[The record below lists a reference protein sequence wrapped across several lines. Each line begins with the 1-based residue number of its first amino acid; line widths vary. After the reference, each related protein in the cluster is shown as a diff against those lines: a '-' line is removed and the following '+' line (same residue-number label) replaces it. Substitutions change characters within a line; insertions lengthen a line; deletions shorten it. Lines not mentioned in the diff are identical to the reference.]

1 MHLSRSLFSIA
12 ICAGLLLAGP
22 AHAEDP
28 AKLAEQAL
36 AAYTAKD
43 FARSADL
50 FLAAAKSDA
59 ENPALFYNGA
69 CSAALAGRADDAF
82 SRLQR
87 AVDLGWGTA
96 EQLSKDSDLASLHA
110 DPRWQQLIGSLERA
124 AVQRDKL
131 WNNPALATPW
141 NVPLT
146 EDQRVA
152 GLSRLWS
159 EAKYNFVNF
168 DLVPALDWDAAYLQ
182 ALPRVRAAASNQA
195 YYREL
200 QAFAALLRDGHT
212 GVYAEKDATDAWDAR
227 PGVDTLLLEG
237 RVIVRD
243 VFDPALKDT
252 GLQAGWEIVAVEG
265 QPVRAY
271 AAAAVEP
278 YMSGLTPQDRA
289 MRTFEYYLL
298 SGRGDTPVRV
308 TVRDLL
314 GTEHKLALPRM
325 PAEARYAAQPR
336 KASFEWKLLP
346 GKVALV
352 TLRSFGNDSAADE
365 YLKHFEEIAKADA
378 IVFDLRDNSGGNSGV
393 GYRILAT
400 LTDKPFLTSA
410 WRTRDYRPTYRA
422 WKRGEMSYRGEPGEI
437 APDAAH
443 RYDRPVVVLT
453 SARTYSA
460 AEDFVVAFD
469 AMKRGRLVGETTGG
483 STGQPLAVALPGG
496 AFVRICTKRDT
507 YPDGREFVG
516 VGIKPQ
522 LPAQPTVAAFR
533 AGRDTVL
540 DAATRLLHDGGAA
553 GGSSGGR

>member
-1 MHLSRSLFSIA
+1 MFLRKSLIPIA
-12 ICAGLLLAGP
+12 ICACLLLAGP
-22 AHAEDP
+22 ADAADP

-50 FLAAAKSDA
+50 FAAAASADA

-69 CSAALAGRADDAF
+69 CSAALAGRPDEAF
-82 SRLQR
+82 ARLQS
-87 AVDLGWGTA
+87 AVDLGWGSA
-96 EQLSKDSDLASLHA
+96 EQLAQDTDFASLHT
-110 DPRWQQLIGSLERA
+110 DPRWQQLISGLERA

-131 WNNPALATPW
+131 WNNPALVSRW

-168 DLVPALDWDAAYLQ
+168 DLVPLLDWDAAYLQ
-182 ALPRVRAAASNQA
+182 ALPRVRAAATNEA

-212 GVYAEKDATDAWDAR
+212 GVYAEKEAMDAWDAR
-227 PGVDTLLLEG
+227 PGVDTLWIEG

-243 VFDPALKDT
+243 VFDPALLGT
-252 GLQAGWEIVAVEG
+252 GLQPGWEIVAVEG
-265 QPVRAY
+265 QPVRDY
-271 AAAAVEP
+271 AVANVDR
-278 YMSGLTPQDRA
+278 YMSGSAPQDRA
-289 MRTFEYYLL
+289 MRTFEYFLL

-308 TVRDLL
+308 TVRDLQ
-314 GTEHKLALPRM
+314 GAEHQLALPRM
-325 PAEARYAAQPR
+325 AAESRYAVQPR

-346 GKVALV
+346 GNVALV

-365 YLKHFEEIAKADA
+365 YLKHFGEIAKADS

-400 LTDKPFLTSA
+400 IAGKPFLTSA
-410 WRTRDYRPTYRA
+410 WRTRDYRPTFRA
-422 WKRGEMSYRGEPGEI
+422 WKRGDMSYRGEPGEI
-437 APDAAH
+437 APDATH
-443 RYDRPVVVLT
+443 RYDKPVLVLT

-469 AMKRGRLVGETTGG
+469 AMGRGRVVGETTGG

-522 LPAQPTVAAFR
+522 VPARPTVADFR

-540 DAATRLLHDGGAA
+540 EAATRLLRGGPAA
-553 GGSSGGR
+553 GDSAGR